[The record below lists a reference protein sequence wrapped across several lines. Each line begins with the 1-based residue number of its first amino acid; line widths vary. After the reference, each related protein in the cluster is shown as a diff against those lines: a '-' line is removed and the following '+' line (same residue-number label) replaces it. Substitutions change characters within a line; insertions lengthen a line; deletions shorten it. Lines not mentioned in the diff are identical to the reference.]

1 MGLELEATYEHG
13 ILRLSREV
21 PLQDGQ
27 KVRIIIH
34 PDGGAAHRLSGLI
47 PWSGNQEEL
56 SNYLHDP
63 DEGVL
68 GNHDV

>member
-27 KVRIIIH
+27 KVRMIIQ
-34 PDGGAAHRLSGLI
+34 PDGGA
-47 PWSGNQEEL
+47 
-56 SNYLHDP
+56 
-63 DEGVL
+63 V
-68 GNHDV
+68 V